1 VSIVDGRPR
10 RVLVVDDERHV
21 RFMLCDALAAWGCTA
36 DAVTNAAEGLER
48 LEPGGYDVLLTDF
61 RMPGM
66 NGLELVERARKRN
79 GALRVI
85 MLTGSGADLDPAAR
99 RLGFTLLRKPLDL
112 RLPPTRLTALADE
125 TDRRRRH
132 RSDVAIEAGRRCSE
146 FRCDLNSAATS
157 VLDDVYVSL
166 ERPERI

>member
-1 VSIVDGRPR
+1 MSDSIVDQRPR

-21 RFMLCDALAAWGCTA
+21 RFMLCDALTAWGCTA

-48 LEPGGYDVLLTDF
+48 REPGGYDVLLTDF

-66 NGLELVERARKRN
+66 NGLELVERARERN

-85 MLTGSGADLDPAAR
+85 MLTGSGSDLDPAAR

-112 RLPPTRLTALADE
+112 GRLKTALADE
-125 TDRRRRH
+125 PDPAVR
-132 RSDVAIEAGRRCSE
+132 
-146 FRCDLNSAATS
+146 
-157 VLDDVYVSL
+157 
-166 ERPERI
+166 